1 MMTKRFVLS
10 ICLLLIVPA
19 CKVIGLR
26 PDVDILV
33 LNQSGRKLTETRVK
47 FGDYVCKW
55 GVVVKDADKGFLFYP
70 HPITPDT
77 DFLWNDEAG
86 KEHKIKVDL
95 RGIYPPRASG
105 KLTFVFYGDR
115 VVAQFEKL

>member
-1 MMTKRFVLS
+1 MSRRFLIS
-10 ICLLLIVPA
+10 ICLLLLVTACGAIRLPA
-19 CKVIGLR
+19 EL
-26 PDVDILV
+26 DIIV
-33 LNQSGRKLTETRVK
+33 LNKSGRKLTETRVR

-70 HPITPDT
+70 HPITPDA
-77 DFLWNDEAG
+77 DFLWNDEAE

-105 KLTFVFYGDR
+105 RLTFVFYGDR
-115 VVAQFEKL
+115 VVAEFKKR